1 MIRYNGGNSFGHIGA
16 MMSDPRVQKLA
27 DLLVNFSV
35 AVQPGDK
42 VLLRSNLGAMP
53 LLTASYRAVIQAG
66 GHPVVAY
73 FDDSL
78 TEILLKEG
86 NDAQIDFVDDARQLI
101 LETFDCLI
109 GIRGATNTR
118 ALTGVDPSR
127 QQRLSAAGRGIQETI
142 MRRTAVGEFRWV
154 ATLFPTEA
162 YAQDA
167 DMSLAE
173 YEAFVYG
180 ACHVD
185 KADPVA
191 VWRERAQ
198 WQQKLVDWLAGKQ
211 QMKVQGTNV
220 DLTLSINGRTF
231 VNDHGRANMP
241 GGEIFTG
248 PVEQSVNGW
257 VRFSYPAIHE
267 GREVEGIELCFEE
280 GKVVQASARKNEPFL
295 LSVLDTDPWARYLGE
310 FAIGTNEGIDRF
322 TRSILFDEKI
332 GGTIHMALGAGYP
345 QTGSLNQSAVH
356 WDMIC
361 DMRDGGQIWV
371 DGELF
376 YENGRFLIL
385 D

>member
-1 MIRYNGGNSFGHIGA
+1 
-16 MMSDPRVQKLA
+16 MSDPRVQKLA

-35 AVQPGDK
+35 AVQPGNK
-42 VLLRSNLGAMP
+42 VLLRGNMGALP
-53 LLTASYRAVIQAG
+53 LVTECYRAIIRAG
-66 GHPVVAY
+66 GHPFVHF
-73 FDDSL
+73 FDDNF

-86 NDAQIDFVDDARQLI
+86 NDAQIEFVDDATRLI
-101 LETFDCLI
+101 LETFDCSI

-118 ALTGVDPSR
+118 ALNGVDLSR
-127 QQRLSAAGRGIQETI
+127 QRRHSAAIGSIQETI

-198 WQQKLVDWLAGKQ
+198 WQQKLVDWLAGKRE
-211 QMKVQGTNV
+211 MKVQGANV
-220 DLTLSINGRTF
+220 DLKLSIDGRTF

-257 VRFSYPAIHE
+257 VRFSYPAIHQ
-267 GREVEGIELCFEE
+267 GREVEGIELRFEE
-280 GKVVQASARKNEPFL
+280 GKVVQATAHKNEPFL
-295 LSVLDTDPWARYLGE
+295 LSVLDTDAGARYLGE
-310 FAIGTNEGIDRF
+310 FAIGTNDGIGQF

-345 QTGSLNQSAVH
+345 QTGSLNRSAVH

-385 D
+385 G